1 MARLTKCPECGRRID
16 SSYTFCPHCACTISH
31 SHDQEPDDTEQP
43 RRGRSGCAQAFYSF
57 FIVLLAGALGLGAYY
72 YFVYAAHPEPVVV
85 TDQLRATVASYP
97 EVGEFYHGIAQGHR
111 DGQTYYFDT
120 HGNLVDPPSDPEKMS
135 RHTPDDD
142 NRLQRI
148 ERGGRW
154 GAIDRDT
161 RDTIIKPIYSTLGNF
176 YDGLALAT
184 IKFGDPSMPEYCC
197 IYGYVDTRGGHTFTD
212 AQFEQVNRAG
222 AHASRREY
230 LASLPKGITLSSLG
244 LPPGLKKVIIT
255 QDSLGR
261 VELQFDRRGVLT
273 HCDADMPG
281 MHGVSIGV
289 ADGFISSMT
298 NSSDSIIR
306 HYRYVREA
314 SGPNSETIIR
324 QGSDGRRPV
333 GTIEYSADDG
343 TVTFFSIEWLPQL
356 SAPGV
361 SYTSIKW

>member
-1 MARLTKCPECGRRID
+1 MARFTKCPGCGRRID
-16 SSYTFCPHCACTISH
+16 SSFTYCPYCGCAPYR
-31 SHDQEPDDTEQP
+31 DEPSGTTAADGP
-43 RRGRSGCAQAFYSF
+43 RRSSGCGPVIYSF

-72 YFVYAAHPEPVVV
+72 YFAYASHPEPVVV
-85 TDQLRATVASYP
+85 TDRLRATAAAYP
-97 EVGEFYHGIAQGHR
+97 ELGEFYHGVAQGHR

-120 HGNLVDPPSDPEKMS
+120 HGNLVDPPSDPELMS
-135 RHTPDDD
+135 RHTPDD

-161 RDTIIKPIYSTLGNF
+161 RDTVIKPIYSTLGNF

-197 IYGYVDTRGGHTFTD
+197 FYGYVDTRGAHTFTPE
-212 AQFEQVNRAG
+212 QFEQVQRAG
-222 AHASRREY
+222 ATASRREY
-230 LASLPKGITLSSLG
+230 IASLPKGITLTSLG

-261 VELQFDRRGVLT
+261 VELQFDHRGVLT

-281 MHGVSIGV
+281 MRGVSIGV

-306 HYRYVREA
+306 HYRYVREP
-314 SGPNSETIIR
+314 SGPHSETIIR
-324 QGSDGRRPV
+324 QGSDGRRQV
-333 GTIEYSADDG
+333 GSIEYSADDG
-343 TVTFFSIEWLPQL
+343 TVTHFSIEWLPVL

-361 SYTSIKW
+361 SYKSIKW